1 MKTTTLA
8 HTGRE
13 PDDGADELRLDA
25 DSLLADLNTSRTSI
39 GGAMNE
45 SESNRRDDL
54 RLAPRRP
61 PGRSNCKVRA
71 FAGEIGRL
79 HEQGYTFEAIR
90 EALADVGVL
99 VSRSTVHREIV
110 LLRQKSKSPP
120 TVDAAS
126 LPG

>member
-99 VSRSTVHREIV
+99 VSRSTVHREVV

>member
-61 PGRSNCKVRA
+61 PSRSN
-71 FAGEIGRL
+71 
-79 HEQGYTFEAIR
+79 
-90 EALADVGVL
+90 
-99 VSRSTVHREIV
+99 
-110 LLRQKSKSPP
+110 
-120 TVDAAS
+120 
-126 LPG
+126 